1 MRTTLI
7 ALLLLIAADARAHE
21 GWGIVVHKRHGVVVA
36 DIPANTIWRIAG
48 GAARPIL
55 RDTHS
60 HALVAGADGAI
71 YGTNAEPSGAST
83 SVWRLDSDG
92 HVSLVVPRET
102 NSPLGYQSFFVSSDG
117 TIYSANRYDHKRP
130 SVVLM
135 KRERDG
141 RVAPI
146 APFTAIDGIAEAAD
160 GTLIIA
166 DGANLRAVSRDGRV
180 TTIVNGLTQRRW
192 GEDLLGLSSVV
203 NGAIH
208 VTDHASRR
216 ILRVTLSTGAT
227 TVVDRSSFFWA
238 PAGVELANGS
248 LYILEHLRPPLSIL
262 GDLKLGPYL
271 RVRRGSQTLA
281 VICGTR
287 TALAAGVLAV
297 LLLAIAFRVP
307 LIGRML
313 KLPAVLLV
321 LALTAA
327 AVMQA
332 HVPMSL
338 GMPSFAVGMIA
349 GSLMLLVAVA
359 IAGSAMATMRRHRT
373 TIEPGQRPTSLVT
386 SGVFARTRNP
396 IYLAMLLIVI
406 AIGLMTNGLWF
417 LAAAALLMV
426 VLDRLVIRWEER
438 TIETLF
444 GEEYL
449 AYRRRVRRW
458 L

>member
-1 MRTTLI
+1 MRTTIL
-7 ALLLLIAADARAHE
+7 ALLLLLAANASAHE
-21 GWGIVVHKRHGVVVA
+21 GWGIVVHERHGVVIA
-36 DIPANTIWRIAG
+36 DIPANTIWRIAN
-48 GAARPIL
+48 GAAHPIL

-60 HALVAGADGAI
+60 HALVARADGAI

-83 SVWRLDSDG
+83 SVWRLDNDG
-92 HVSLVVPRET
+92 RISLVVPRET
-102 NSPLGYQSFFVSSDG
+102 NSPLGYQSFFITSHG

-135 KRERDG
+135 RRARDG
-141 RVAPI
+141 RVTPI
-146 APFTAIDGIAEAAD
+146 APLTAIDGIAEAPD

-166 DGANLRAVSRDGRV
+166 DGADLRAVSPNGGV
-180 TTIVNGLTQRRW
+180 TTIANALTQRRW
-192 GEDLLGLSSVV
+192 GEDLLGLSSVA
-203 NGAIH
+203 NGAVH
-208 VTDHASRR
+208 VADHASRR
-216 ILRVTLSTGAT
+216 ILRVTLSNGAT
-227 TVVDRSSFFWA
+227 TVVDRSSFFWS
-238 PAGVELANGS
+238 PAGIEVASGS

-271 RVRRGSQTLA
+271 RLRRGSEALA
-281 VICGTR
+281 VIWGTR
-287 TALAAGVLAV
+287 TALAANVFAV
-297 LLLAIAFRVP
+297 LLLVIALRVP

-313 KLPAVLLV
+313 RLPAVLLV

-332 HVPMSL
+332 QVPMSL
-338 GMPSFAVGMIA
+338 GMPSFAIGMMAGSIVMLAAVVIA
-349 GSLMLLVAVA
+349 GL
-359 IAGSAMATMRRHRT
+359 AMATMRRHRT

-396 IYLAMLLIVI
+396 IYLGMLLIVI

-417 LAAAALLMV
+417 LAAAVVLMV

-444 GEEYL
+444 GDEYL